1 MNEQKRE
8 RSGGVSLKS
17 QLLTIVFLI
26 LLLIAVAVAGT
37 MRLAGEYVMQEQ
49 NDINRA
55 EYTRIAN
62 LLSIKNGT
70 IQSLMDTISYLNS
83 MRSTLSTK
91 QRYTL
96 DSDEDLFL
104 SILCSYSYLE
114 KGIENVVVVNDQ
126 ESKRYVYQFY
136 PEIEAY
142 QRMIDEAAQNPGYS
156 DWDYVSGKRLFTISA
171 PIYKQEMTQ
180 SFARRAEAEGT
191 CIFFMDMDALEEELG
206 LHAQKASKFMLV
218 NEEGKV
224 LSDTKGIEPELC
236 ELASALAMEQPR
248 EQTKRVNVDGQEYA
262 VYANTPDGMSWRII
276 GFAPVS
282 YLGGILEHTAG
293 PILSVWLV
301 VTLLI
306 VLLVVLMFSSL
317 YGFIRRLTAHME
329 LIKQGVWNQGMERGK
344 QREFMAISEGFDSMM
359 QRISALSKQNMDIQ
373 KKLLEEEID
382 KRQTRLL
389 ALQAQINPHF
399 LYNTLECMKSIGVCY
414 GVEEVQVIAEALA
427 YMFRYSIKGANI
439 VQVSDELTCVKSYMA
454 IQNVRYSGRF
464 ALQVETDARAEQ
476 ALMPKMLLQPLVE
489 NALRHGLEERPG
501 EGCVWLSLS
510 CDGAGNMLVKVQ
522 DDGIGME
529 KSRLERLR
537 DQLNHPGSVS
547 DAHSDSL
554 GLMNVRERLALYYGE
569 RASMQITSERG
580 RGTCVLMRIPAE
592 MEGTACIA

>member
-1 MNEQKRE
+1 MTEPKTVKKG
-8 RSGGVSLKS
+8 GGVSLKA
-17 QLLTIVFLI
+17 QLLTIVCLI
-26 LLLIAVAVAGT
+26 LALIAVAVAGT

-49 NDINRA
+49 DDINRA

-62 LLSIKNGT
+62 LLSIKDGT
-70 IQSLMDTISYLNS
+70 IHSLMDTISYLNS
-83 MRSTLSTK
+83 MRSTLATK

-96 DSDEDLFL
+96 DSDDDLFL

-114 KGIENVVVVNDQ
+114 KGIENVVVVNDL
-126 ESKRYVYQFY
+126 EEKTYVYQFY
-136 PEIEAY
+136 PEADAY
-142 QRMIDEAAQNPGYS
+142 QRMIAAAVQNPGYS
-156 DWDYVSGKRLFTISA
+156 DWSYVSGKRLFTISA
-171 PIYKQEMTQ
+171 PIYRQETTQ

-206 LHAQKASKFMLV
+206 LRAQTASTFMLV
-218 NEEGKV
+218 NEKGNV
-224 LSDTKGIEPELC
+224 LSNAEAIDPRLC
-236 ELASALAMEQPR
+236 ALASSLAMDLPR
-248 EQTKRVNVDGQEYA
+248 EQTRRVSVGGQEYA

-306 VLLVVLMFSSL
+306 ILLVVLMFSSL
-317 YGFIRRLTAHME
+317 YGFIRRLTSHME
-329 LIKQGVWNQGMERGK
+329 RVKQGEWGQRMERGR
-344 QREFMAISEGFDSMM
+344 QREFTAISEGFDSMM
-359 QRISALSKQNMDIQ
+359 QRISALSQQNMDIQ
-373 KKLLEEEID
+373 KRLLEEEID

-399 LYNTLECMKSIGVCY
+399 LYNTLECMKSIGVFY
-414 GVEEVQVIAEALA
+414 GVEEVQVIAESLA

-439 VQVSDELTCVKSYMA
+439 VQVSEELTCVKSYMA

-464 ALQVETDARAEQ
+464 TLSVATDGRAEL
-476 ALMPKMLLQPLVE
+476 ARMPKMLLQPLVE

-501 EGCVWLSLS
+501 EGRVQLSLS
-510 CDGAGNMLVKVQ
+510 CGADGYMLVNVQ

-529 KSRLERLR
+529 RRRLEAL
-537 DQLNHPGSVS
+537 QEGLNHPGSVS
-547 DAHSDSL
+547 DAHGDSL

-569 RASMQITSERG
+569 RASLRIDSQRG
-580 RGTCVLMRIPAE
+580 RGTCVTMRFPAQR
-592 MEGTACIA
+592 G